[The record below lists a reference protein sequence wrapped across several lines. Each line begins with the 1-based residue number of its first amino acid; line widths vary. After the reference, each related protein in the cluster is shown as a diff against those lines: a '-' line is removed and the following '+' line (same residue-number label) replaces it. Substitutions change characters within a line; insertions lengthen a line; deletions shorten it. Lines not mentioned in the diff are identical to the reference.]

1 MAARVGRRRGAVVA
15 GGLAVAWMV
24 GYAVAQQLLGES
36 ELVLPNLVYLVPIA
50 VAVLLSART
59 AAAANGSWR
68 QFWTLISLSTL
79 LWLTGEVIWAWY
91 ELVLRTPVPYPGPP
105 DIFYVAAYLPVLL
118 AFSLIFDGAG
128 ALRRYRALLDASV
141 VALVVGAVGWQLL
154 VAPNLS
160 SGLSLAALTAAT
172 PPLLDVAT
180 IVLVGTLGFAGHR
193 RMPGALIPVT
203 LAYVCFAVSDAVYS
217 HVVLLDSG
225 SYPAQ
230 LDLGWQ
236 LAAVLIAVGAVLGR
250 RREDQ
255 SPTERGA
262 RDHGARDRG
271 ARDHGARDRGLPMVL
286 FGAVI
291 ALGTMFVDTL
301 DHRLELWVLGLAAY
315 VVAAV
320 IIRLLLTSRDK
331 DHVTRELERALAEQE
346 RLAVTD
352 GLTGLY
358 NRRFVEE
365 MLRLETARAL
375 RTGERLGLIVVDVD
389 HFKSVNDAHG
399 HQAGDEV
406 LLAIGERLAGA
417 VRRPDVVGRYGGEE
431 FVVILP
437 GADPEVLLEL
447 AERCRRAIADHPFP
461 LREGAPLPIT
471 VSLGVAGLPDHAITA
486 RELVRTAD
494 RALYLAKAAGRN
506 RAQVGADLAVP
517 AMDPALEPM
526 RALPVLERVADL
538 VDLIQASCEHS
549 TAVARYSEQVAAE
562 MGLSGETQRR
572 CYLAGRLHDVGKI
585 AVPPEVLTKPGRLD
599 DAEWTVMRRHPEHSA
614 WMIGLVPGLGE
625 VSGIVRQHHERL
637 DGSGYPD
644 GCAGTGIRLEAR
656 IVAVCDAWAA
666 MLADRSYQPESSP
679 ARARQVLRDG
689 AGSQWD
695 PEVVDVF
702 LALEACGRIP
712 PLRPVEGGHPDVL
725 AERLGLAGRTRA
737 S

>member
-1 MAARVGRRRGAVVA
+1 MVDQDVRTGLHRRGPVVA
-15 GGLAVAWMV
+15 GALAAAWVA
-24 GYAVAQQLLGES
+24 GYALAQQLVS
-36 ELVLPNLVYLVPIA
+36 RTDLVLPNVVYLVPIA
-50 VAVLLSART
+50 VALLLGVRT
-59 AAAANGSWR
+59 AKAATGSR
-68 QFWTLISLSTL
+68 RRFWLLVSLSTL
-79 LWLTGEVIWAWY
+79 LWLAGEVTWAWY
-91 ELVLRTPVPYPGPP
+91 ELVLRAPVPQPGMP
-105 DIFYVAAYLPVLL
+105 DVFYVASYVPVLV
-118 AFSLIFDGAG
+118 AFTLIFDGAG
-128 ALRRYRALLDASV
+128 TLLRSRALLDASV
-141 VALVVGAVGWQLL
+141 IALVVGAVGWQLL
-154 VAPNLS
+154 VGPNLS
-160 SGLSLAALTAAT
+160 GGLSLPALTAAT

-180 IVLVGTLGFAGHR
+180 VVLVGTLGFAGSR
-193 RMPGALIPVT
+193 RMPASLVAVT
-203 LAYVCFAVSDAVYS
+203 LAYVSFAVGDAVYS
-217 HVVLLDSG
+217 WVVLVG
-225 SYPAQ
+225 STPYPAE

-250 RREDQ
+250 RPGDQ
-255 SPTERGA
+255 PPAERTT
-262 RDHGARDRG
+262 
-271 ARDHGARDRGLPMVL
+271 RDRGLPLVL
-286 FGAVI
+286 LGAAI
-291 ALGTMFVDTL
+291 ALGTMFVDAL
-301 DHRLELWVLGLAAY
+301 DRRLELWVLALAAY

-320 IIRLLLTSRDK
+320 ILRLLLTSRDK
-331 DHVTRELERALAEQE
+331 DRVTRELELALAEQE

-365 MLRLETARAL
+365 MLQLETARAL

-406 LLAIGERLAGA
+406 LLAIAERLTGA

-437 GADPEVLLEL
+437 GAGPEVLLEL
-447 AERCRRAIADHPFP
+447 AERCRRAVADHPFP
-461 LREGAPLPIT
+461 LRDGAPLPIT
-471 VSLGVAGLPDHAITA
+471 VSLGVAGLPEHAITA

-494 RALYLAKAAGRN
+494 RALYLAKGAGRN
-506 RAQVGADLAVP
+506 RAQIGADLAVP
-517 AMDPALEPM
+517 AMDPVLEPM

-538 VDLIQASCEHS
+538 VDLIQASREHS
-549 TAVARYSEQVAAE
+549 TAVARYSAQVAAA
-562 MGLSGETQRR
+562 MGLPGETQRR
-572 CYLAGRLHDVGKI
+572 CRLACRLHDVGKI
-585 AVPPEVLTKPGRLD
+585 AVPPEVLTKAGRLD
-599 DAEWTVMRRHPEHSA
+599 EAEWALMRRHPEHSA

-625 VSGIVRQHHERL
+625 VSGIVRQHHERM

-679 ARARQVLRDG
+679 ARARRVLRDG

-702 LALEACGRIP
+702 LALEAGGEIA
-712 PLRPVEGGHPDVL
+712 PLEPLETGHL
-725 AERLGLAGRTRA
+725 EALQRLGPAARL

>member
-1 MAARVGRRRGAVVA
+1 MAERGRTPVRRRRGEVVA
-15 GGLAVAWMV
+15 GALAAAWVA
-24 GYAVAQQLLGES
+24 GYALAQQLVDES
-36 ELVLPNLVYLVPIA
+36 DLVLPDVVYLVPIA
-50 VAVLLSART
+50 AALVLCVRT
-59 AAAANGSWR
+59 AAAASGRWR
-68 QFWTLISLSTL
+68 RFWALIALSTL
-79 LWLTGEVIWAWY
+79 LWLAGEMTWAWY
-91 ELVLRTPVPYPGPP
+91 DLVLRIPVPYPGPP
-105 DIFYVAAYLPVLL
+105 DVFYVGSYLPVLV
-118 AFSLIFDGAG
+118 AFTLIFDAAG

-141 VALVVGAVGWQLL
+141 VALVIGAVGWQQLI
-154 VAPNLS
+154 APNLR
-160 SGLSLAALTAAT
+160 SGLSLSALTAAT

-180 IVLVGTLGFAGHR
+180 IVLVGTLGLTGRKRIPA
-193 RMPGALIPVT
+193 AVIPVV

-217 HVVLLDSG
+217 YAVLLSSG
-225 SYPAQ
+225 SYPAE

-250 RREDQ
+250 RGD
-255 SPTERGA
+255 PAPAERSA
-262 RDHGARDRG
+262 RDS
-271 ARDHGARDRGLPMVL
+271 GLPLVL
-286 FGAVI
+286 IGAAI
-291 ALGTMFVDTL
+291 ALGTMFVDSL
-301 DHRLELWVLGLAAY
+301 DRRLELWVLALTAY

-320 IIRLLLTSRDK
+320 ILRLLLTSRDK
-331 DHVTRELERALAEQE
+331 DGVTRDLERALAEQE

-406 LLAIGERLAGA
+406 LVAIGERLVGA

-437 GADPEVLLEL
+437 GADAEVLLEL
-447 AERCRRAIADHPFP
+447 AERCRRAIADHAFP

-471 VSLGVAGLPDHAITA
+471 VSLGVAGLPEHAITA

-494 RALYLAKAAGRN
+494 RALYLAKAGGRN
-506 RAQVGADLAVP
+506 RAQVGADLATP
-517 AMDPALEPM
+517 AMDPVLEPM

-538 VDLIQASCEHS
+538 VDLIQAGREHS
-549 TAVARYSEQVAAE
+549 TAVARYSAQVAAA
-562 MGLSGETQRR
+562 MGLPDETQRR
-572 CYLAGRLHDVGKI
+572 CRLAGRLHDVGKI

-599 DAEWTVMRRHPEHSA
+599 EAEWAVMRRHPEHSA

-625 VSGIVRQHHERL
+625 VSGIVRQHHERM
-637 DGSGYPD
+637 DGTGYPD

-656 IVAVCDAWAA
+656 IVSVCDAWAA

-679 ARARQVLRDG
+679 ARARQVLREG

-695 PEVVDVF
+695 PEVVEVF
-702 LALEACGRIP
+702 LALEAGGEIA
-712 PLRPVEGGHPDVL
+712 PLEPLGTGHL
-725 AERLGLAGRTRA
+725 EALQRLGPVGRPG
-737 S
+737 